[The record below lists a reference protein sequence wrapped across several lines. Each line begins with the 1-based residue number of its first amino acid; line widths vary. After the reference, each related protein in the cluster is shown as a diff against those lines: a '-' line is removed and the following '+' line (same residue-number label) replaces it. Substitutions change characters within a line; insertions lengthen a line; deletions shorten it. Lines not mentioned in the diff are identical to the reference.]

1 MWTSKT
7 KPSSGLFAHQL
18 RKTTESVKIFLTL
31 DQGFLQIACPCCA
44 FVSTVRERGKKG
56 EDARNRRG
64 DACNLDGIIYETIY
78 LLMQS
83 PSCRSRDC
91 LGES

>member
-44 FVSTVRERGKKG
+44 FVSLKREEKKKKRG
-56 EDARNRRG
+56 EDARVIEE
-64 DACNLDGIIYETIY
+64 ATPIT
-78 LLMQS
+78 LMV
-83 PSCRSRDC
+83 
-91 LGES
+91 